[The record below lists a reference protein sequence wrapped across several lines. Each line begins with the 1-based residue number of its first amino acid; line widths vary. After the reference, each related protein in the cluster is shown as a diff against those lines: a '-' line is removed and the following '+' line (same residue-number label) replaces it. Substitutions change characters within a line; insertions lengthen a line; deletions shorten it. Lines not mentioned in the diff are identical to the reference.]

1 MHTAVS
7 SWECINDSN
16 KNNYEL
22 RTKDDKIIT
31 AKITSSNIIIALVW
45 LEEINNLMM
54 EGSVLVIPSKDQ
66 LIGIIDASLLVTT
79 KKNVVLATLYENK
92 SLMVREIAEEQLFV
106 DMINCRVIQSE
117 TRLTEEAEEQIG
129 TLLDTQRELT
139 EVSIKDSDSES
150 EIIASINELKEKL
163 ETNKKKTEKYL
174 NSEEIEYL
182 CQQEKISVKQELEDQ
197 KEQIGSIEISPKS

>member
-1 MHTAVS
+1 
-7 SWECINDSN
+7 
-16 KNNYEL
+16 
-22 RTKDDKIIT
+22 
-31 AKITSSNIIIALVW
+31 
-45 LEEINNLMM
+45 MM